1 MLRAA
6 DGEVTIFVH
15 LVDSRKSSSDARLVE
30 WCLPAAEE
38 GCTSRNAGDFLPV
51 FAPWRGCSRA
61 ASVPAHADRRRLQ
74 VRLFDKTLGNA
85 FHGLVAADT
94 GSGKSVS
101 LGALTIDALA
111 AGLDAILVD
120 NGGAGGR

>member
-1 MLRAA
+1 M
-6 DGEVTIFVH
+6 
-15 LVDSRKSSSDARLVE
+15 
-30 WCLPAAEE
+30 
-38 GCTSRNAGDFLPV
+38 

-61 ASVPAHADRRRLQ
+61 ASVLLTPTGDVFQ
-74 VRLFDKTLGNA
+74 FDLFDKTLGNA

-120 NGGAGGR
+120 NGGS